1 MALPSDPFMLL
12 SYVNTQLRDKYPSL
26 DAMCDDMDESA
37 SDIKEKL
44 KSAGFEY
51 DEALNKFC

>member
-12 SYVNTQLRDKYPSL
+12 IYVNTQLRDKYRSL
-26 DAMCDDMDESA
+26 EEMCDDMDESV
-37 SDIKEKL
+37 SEIKEKL

-51 DEALNKFC
+51 DEKLNKFC